1 MIIRAVLLTLT
12 GIVPNGSIGE
22 PAASE
27 EEYAIVDENARRVGD
42 YIVDVATDNP
52 PIAP

>member
-12 GIVPNGSIGE
+12 GFVPNGQIGE
-22 PAASE
+22 PTSSE

-42 YIVDVATDNP
+42 YISDVATDDP
-52 PIAP
+52 PVAP